1 MTSAADPPTSSG
13 GQSAPPRML
22 DDQHRAITL
31 GIVTFVT
38 LVAFEGTAV
47 ITALPVVARDL
58 DSVPSLAW
66 IINAFVAA
74 SLIGQVLAGEWGDR
88 IGPRLPL
95 LYGIAAFGLGGLI
108 AGIATAF
115 PVLLV
120 GRALQGLG
128 AGGMIVVA
136 YVIIGRAYPI
146 SLRAKAFSLLSAAW
160 VLPAIVGPVVAGW
173 LADSVSWR
181 WVFLVVVVLI
191 WPPLFLVLPRLRQ
204 FDGAHSDEPR
214 RTGRVR
220 AAAQAAVGLV
230 AVQDAAQRGTWVGV
244 VEASVGLALLV
255 PALLVLLPA
264 GTLSLRRGLPTVI
277 AMRGLMAGAFF
288 SAEAWIPLALQTVR
302 GVSTTW
308 SGLFLA
314 CGAIGWA
321 SGAWFQGHAPASFT
335 PARLVQIGSV
345 LVVVSLATLP
355 LCMVPGLPGAVLVP
369 SWLIGALGMGMS
381 VSSLATL
388 LLAYSE
394 PGEQGANSAGLQ
406 VSDSSGVVL
415 LTGLTGAI
423 FAASVA
429 AKAPVAPDGLVFTVM
444 WMVSACVAV
453 LAVLAAGRLRRP
465 A

>member
-1 MTSAADPPTSSG
+1 
-13 GQSAPPRML
+13 ML

-58 DSVPSLAW
+58 NSVASLAW

-74 SLIGQVLAGEWGDR
+74 SLMGQVLAGEWGDR
-88 IGPRLPL
+88 LGPRLPL
-95 LYGIAAFGLGGLI
+95 LFGIAAFGLGGLV

-115 PVLLV
+115 PVLIA

-136 YVIIGRAYPI
+136 YVIIGRAYPTI
-146 SLRAKAFSLLSAAW
+146 LRAKAFSLLSAAW
-160 VLPAIVGPVVAGW
+160 VLPAIVGPVIAGW

-220 AAAQAAVGLV
+220 AGAQAAVGLV

-244 VEASVGLALLV
+244 IEAAVGLALLV

-264 GTLSLRRGLPTVI
+264 GTLRVRRGLPTVI
-277 AMRGLMAGAFF
+277 AVRGLMAGAFF
-288 SAEAWIPLALQTVR
+288 SAEAWIPLSLQTVR

-321 SGAWFQGHAPASFT
+321 SGAWFQGHAPVSFT
-335 PARLVQIGSV
+335 PARLVRIGST
-345 LVVVSLATLP
+345 LVVVSLVTLP
-355 LCMVPGLPGAVLVP
+355 LCLVPGLPVAVLVP
-369 SWLIGALGMGMS
+369 SWLIGSLGMGMS

-388 LLAYSE
+388 LLDYSA

-406 VSDSSGVVL
+406 VADSSGVVL
-415 LTGLTGAI
+415 ITGLTGAF

-429 AKAPVAPDGLVFTVM
+429 TAAPGGAVFSVM
-444 WMVSACVAV
+444 WMVSAFVAV
-453 LAVLAAGRLRRP
+453 LAALAAGRLRRP